1 MLLGTTAAGLA
12 FALSGRSY
20 EVTFALSAVASLMA
34 LLLVV
39 TALGKDATAGA
50 AERGGRGRA
59 EGNRGVATLVW
70 CVAAVVRAAVVWC
83 LAVHH
88 LGSQPYPE

>member
-20 EVTFALSAVASLMA
+20 EVTFALSTVASLMA

-39 TALGKDATAGA
+39 TAFGTDAAAGA
-50 AERGGRGRA
+50 AERGGCFP
-59 EGNRGVATLVW
+59 EGGGAGMCGMR
-70 CVAAVVRAAVVWC
+70 
-83 LAVHH
+83 
-88 LGSQPYPE
+88 E